1 MAAIFLIVVVVVDNA
16 STAILWTSSYLPRP
30 HMRYTAGI
38 GRSIAEGRQT
48 FSAEPVK
55 RERQRTSGCS
65 PPGGLSSGPPVGR
78 RRCARCRL
86 PAGPCC
92 GLRAPCRT
100 LTPRP
105 PPRWAWCLET
115 HAHTQRDRQRERDRQ
130 SDDRQTDRCDS
141 RPAGLTDEA
150 LRCTLHLNAC
160 LPPQAAT
167 THLNPTRTHAH
178 THMHRLTHTLPDS
191 HTHRHTRT

>member
-100 LTPRP
+100 LTLRP

-115 HAHTQRDRQRERDRQ
+115 HAHTQRDRQRERDTNRQ
-130 SDDRQTDRCDS
+130 TDRQTDT
-141 RPAGLTDEA
+141 RP
-150 LRCTLHLNAC
+150 LNAAVINVRC
-160 LPPQAAT
+160 VQREPRARG
-167 THLNPTRTHAH
+167 HH
-178 THMHRLTHTLPDS
+178 
-191 HTHRHTRT
+191 